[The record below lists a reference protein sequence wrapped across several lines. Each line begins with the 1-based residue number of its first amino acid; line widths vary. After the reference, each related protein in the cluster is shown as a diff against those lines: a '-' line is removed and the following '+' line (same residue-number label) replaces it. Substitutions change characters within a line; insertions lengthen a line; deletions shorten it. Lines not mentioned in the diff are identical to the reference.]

1 MSPGLSGVCARQ
13 YDCGRVFVKRLLVTG
28 LDGFVGRVVQN
39 MIDTCVADGR
49 FKLVIPGGTI
59 ELLDPAS
66 LARAIEETRPDFV
79 LHLAAQSFV
88 PSSFSD
94 PRATYNVNF
103 FGTLNLLDALKAC
116 DFSGRM
122 LYVSSGDVY
131 GLVEPDALPID
142 ETRGVRPRNPYAVS
156 KAAAELLCYQ
166 WTQNHA
172 FDIVLARP
180 FNHVGPGQAERF
192 VVSDFAKQVVEIK
205 LGLRE
210 PVIRVGDIDVTR
222 DFTDV
227 RDVVRAYFLLLE
239 EGKNG
244 EVYNICSGKEQ
255 SIRDILVRLIVI
267 AGINC
272 QIAPDEA
279 RFRPNEQKIMY
290 GSYAKLNEQVGWQ
303 PTIGIDKSLQ
313 DVLYLL
319 GKQDK
324 ACLNP
329 H

>member
-1 MSPGLSGVCARQ
+1 MSG
-13 YDCGRVFVKRLLVTG
+13 GRVAMKRLLVTG

-39 MIDTCVADGR
+39 MIDPRSSDAR
-49 FKLVIPGGTI
+49 FKLVIPGGAI

-66 LARAIEETRPDFV
+66 LARAIEETRPDLV

-88 PSSFSD
+88 PSSISD

-103 FGTLNLLDALKAC
+103 FGTLNLLEALRAC
-116 DFSGRM
+116 GFSGRM

-131 GLVEPDALPID
+131 GLVAPDALPIV
-142 ETRGVRPRNPYAVS
+142 ETYAVRPRNPYAVS

-180 FNHVGPGQAERF
+180 FNHVGPGQADWF
-192 VVSDFAKQVVEIK
+192 VVSDFARQIVEIK
-205 LGLRE
+205 LGVRE

-227 RDVVRAYFLLLE
+227 RDVARAYFLLLE
-239 EGKNG
+239 SGKQG

-255 SIRDILVRLIVI
+255 SIRYILERLIVI
-267 AGINC
+267 AGTKC
-272 QIAPDEA
+272 EIARDEA
-279 RFRPNEQKIMY
+279 RFRPSEQKIMY
-290 GSYAKLNEQVGWQ
+290 GSYAKLNELVGWE
-303 PTIGIDKSLQ
+303 PKIGIDESLK
-313 DVLYLL
+313 DVLSEWESKL
-319 GKQDK
+319 K
-324 ACLNP
+324 
-329 H
+329 HV